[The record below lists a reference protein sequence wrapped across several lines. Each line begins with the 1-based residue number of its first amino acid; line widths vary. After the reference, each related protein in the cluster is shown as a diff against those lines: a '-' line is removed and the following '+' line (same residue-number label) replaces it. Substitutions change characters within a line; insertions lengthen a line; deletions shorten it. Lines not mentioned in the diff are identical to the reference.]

1 MTQLEAGKPF
11 IFTAEVA
18 LKPEVT
24 LGKYKGVK
32 VDKIDVKVS
41 DEDIDAEINR
51 ERESNA
57 RTISVEDRAVKDGD
71 MTVIDFEGFVD
82 GVAFEGG
89 KGENHPLEIGSHSF
103 IDTFEDQLVGK
114 NTGDEVEVNVTFPK
128 EYHAEDLAGKPAV
141 FKVKINE
148 IKTKELPE
156 LNDEFASDVSEFE
169 TLEEY
174 KESVKKN
181 VNVTL
186 KPSNPDELK
195 EVLGKMTPDQLAA
208 LKEQISKMQAKD
220 VDAEETAEEEE
231 EAEEVEEAK
240 EEYEDDP
247 QE

>member
-1 MTQLEAGKPF
+1 M
-11 IFTAEVA
+11 EVYLFSLA
-18 LKPEVT
+18 SLQNEHMQQKAMKHLPE
-24 LGKYKGVK
+24 
-32 VDKIDVKVS
+32 S
-41 DEDIDAEINR
+41 DRI
-51 ERESNA
+51 
-57 RTISVEDRAVKDGD
+57 K
-71 MTVIDFEGFVD
+71 
-82 GVAFEGG
+82 
-89 KGENHPLEIGSHSF
+89 KGELTVE
-103 IDTFEDQLVGK
+103 QGK
-114 NTGDEVEVNVTFPK
+114 VLNQ
-128 EYHAEDLAGKPAV
+128 
-141 FKVKINE
+141 
-148 IKTKELPE
+148 ELKH
-156 LNDEFASDVSEFE
+156 NI
-169 TLEEY
+169 